1 MLKRITVIKAVI
13 SVLILFVSCAYLS
26 DDDTES
32 IVYNDEL
39 LYVNTEYYSD
49 GRVKSRQTFK
59 EISSDSFIGH
69 GYVYYYYPSGQIEY
83 FSNINKGKKIGT
95 AYTYFKNGDIKDVW
109 FYNPGGNAISAIKYD
124 SLGNVIEELS
134 RDQRKPQ
141 VIMKNLDFD
150 SVKITV
156 YSMDIPYNEKNV
168 YLSTSRHGTID
179 SIMRTEDQFD
189 VFKIKKDTS
198 LIEVSID
205 YIDMASGDILSSD
218 YSQFRLND

>member
-1 MLKRITVIKAVI
+1 MLKRITVFRTII
-13 SVLILFVSCAYLS
+13 PVLILFMSCGYLT
-26 DDDTES
+26 DDRES
-32 IVYNDEL
+32 VVYNDED

-59 EISSDSFIGH
+59 EISSDSLIGQ
-69 GYVYYYYPSGQIEY
+69 GYLYYYYPSGQINY
-83 FSNINKGKKIGT
+83 FSNINNGKKIGNS
-95 AYTYFKNGDIKDVW
+95 YTYFKNGDIKNIW
-109 FYNPGGNAISAIKYD
+109 FYNPTGNAISAIRYD

-141 VIMKNLDFD
+141 VIIKYLDFD

-156 YSMDIPYNEKNV
+156 YSMDIPPYEKNI

-179 SIMRTEDQFD
+179 SVMRTGDQYD
-189 VFKIKKDTS
+189 VFKIKRDTS
-198 LIEVSID
+198 LLEVSID
-205 YIDMASGDILSSD
+205 YIDMASGDIQSFD